1 MLKLL
6 FLLGLFSL
14 LWSSQISSPQQ
25 LQEYH
30 LQSGHTVITSPL
42 NLQNQKKSPAI
53 YHFYGHSGYV
63 DTSSLKLLQWEY
75 NKFYTN
81 PDWKYQKLSDKAF
94 LSLSWNAQAIGD
106 IWQQYYFG
114 TVMYT
119 WGWLLFSPYK
129 FLVDAQTFSFVP
141 QNTWFMSDPT
151 LSLRKNQYYERDK
164 GFPSF
169 QNGGKQY
176 VYYLWSDKN
185 WIYRRSSS
193 SRPDEVIVRERKK
206 PDFKLLSFEEIK
218 TYVSSGEPWDL
229 KSYTWEIE
237 NKGQLLI
244 AEEFWAPEISYYNNF
259 IYISYKYGNAVF
271 PVDGQT
277 LQLEVNKKTWD
288 GTYGDIYYVLSDK
301 DYYYQLINHYDG
313 SYYTLNR
320 IKK

>member
-14 LWSSQISSPQQ
+14 LWSSQLSSPQQ

-42 NLQNQKKSPAI
+42 NLQNQKKSPAM
-53 YHFYGHSGYV
+53 YHFYRLSGYV

-75 NKFYTN
+75 NEFYTN
-81 PDWKYQKLSDKAF
+81 PDWKYQKLSDKVF

-164 GFPSF
+164 GFPFF

>member
-14 LWSSQISSPQQ
+14 LWSSQPSSPQQ

-53 YHFYGHSGYV
+53 YHFYRHSGYV

-75 NKFYTN
+75 NEFYTN

-164 GFPSF
+164 GFPFF

-193 SRPDEVIVRERKK
+193 SRHDEVIVRERKK

-237 NKGQLLI
+237 NRGQLLI
-244 AEEFWAPEISYYNNF
+244 AGEFLDPKISYYNNS
-259 IYISYKYGNAVF
+259 IYIRYRYGNAVF

-301 DYYYQLINHYDG
+301 DYYYQLINHCDG

>member
-1 MLKLL
+1 
-6 FLLGLFSL
+6 
-14 LWSSQISSPQQ
+14 
-25 LQEYH
+25 
-30 LQSGHTVITSPL
+30 
-42 NLQNQKKSPAI
+42 
-53 YHFYGHSGYV
+53 
-63 DTSSLKLLQWEY
+63 
-75 NKFYTN
+75 
-81 PDWKYQKLSDKAF
+81 
-94 LSLSWNAQAIGD
+94 
-106 IWQQYYFG
+106 
-114 TVMYT
+114 MYT

-206 PDFKLLSFEEIK
+206 PDFKFLSFEEIK

>member
-1 MLKLL
+1 M
-6 FLLGLFSL
+6 
-14 LWSSQISSPQQ
+14 
-25 LQEYH
+25 
-30 LQSGHTVITSPL
+30 
-42 NLQNQKKSPAI
+42 

-75 NKFYTN
+75 NEFYTN

-164 GFPSF
+164 GFPFF

-206 PDFKLLSFEEIK
+206 PDFKLLPFEEIK

-237 NKGQLLI
+237 NRGQLLI
-244 AEEFWAPEISYYNNF
+244 AGEFLDPKISYYNNS
-259 IYISYKYGNAVF
+259 IYIRYRYGNAVF

-277 LQLEVNKKTWD
+277 LQLEINKKTWD

>member
-14 LWSSQISSPQQ
+14 LWNSQPSSPQQ

-75 NKFYTN
+75 NEFYTN
-81 PDWKYQKLSDKAF
+81 PDWKYQKLSDKVF

-164 GFPSF
+164 GFPFF

-206 PDFKLLSFEEIK
+206 PDFKLLPFEEIK

-237 NKGQLLI
+237 NRGQLLI
-244 AEEFWAPEISYYNNF
+244 AGEFLDPKISYYNNS
-259 IYISYKYGNAVF
+259 IYIRYRYGNAVF

-277 LQLEVNKKTWD
+277 LQLEVNEKTWD
-288 GTYGDIYYVLSDK
+288 GTYGDTYYVLSDK
-301 DYYYQLINHYDG
+301 DYYYQLIWHYNG